1 MSAMGNALPMYD
13 SAATSIRLLQK
24 SSRGSIWANVMMLGM
39 RASVSGK
46 LGPTSSER
54 NVQKGP
60 DVLLLTFG
68 MGREFKFPHIS
79 HSLMVSWHVLRCRP
93 IGIPGFDPQCLIFF

>member
-1 MSAMGNALPMYD
+1 MEDTLSMYD
-13 SAATSIRLLQK
+13 SVATGIRLLQK
-24 SSRGSIWANVMMLGM
+24 SFTTSVCAKVMMLGM
-39 RASVSGK
+39 RASVSEK

-68 MGREFKFPHIS
+68 MGREFKLPHIS
-79 HSLMVSWHVLRCRP
+79 HSLMVSWHVLKCRP
-93 IGIPGFDPQCLIFF
+93 VGIPGFDSQ